1 MWSFLRFFAKSKII
15 ETDSKLIRLGVTAE
29 ILVWSV
35 LQFVDGEIGNG
46 IALLFPAALVL
57 LTYFRNERILISLWY
72 MSKSDVAKAEKMLGR
87 IRNPEKSLIKSQLAY
102 YYLLM
107 GMIESQRKVGKAET
121 LLKKALNTGL
131 RMDQDKALAK
141 LNLAGIALTKRRKK
155 EAQILLTEVK
165 RLDSKNVLAEQTK
178 YIKQQMKRI

>member
-1 MWSFLRFFAKSKII
+1 MFSKII
-15 ETDSKLIRLGVTAE
+15 RLGLTAS
-29 ILVWSV
+29 IFTWSIY
-35 LQFVDGEIGNG
+35 QFADGEIGNG
-46 IALLFPAALVL
+46 IALLFPMGLVL
-57 LTYFRNERILISLWY
+57 FTYFRNERILLSLWH
-72 MSKSDVAKAEKMLGR
+72 MRKNDVAKAEKALAG
-87 IRNPEKSLIKSQLAY
+87 IRNPEKSLIKGQLAY

-121 LLKKALNTGL
+121 LLKRALNTGL
-131 RMDQDKALAK
+131 RLDQDKALAK

-165 RLDSKNVLAEQTK
+165 KLDKNGALAEQTK

>member
-1 MWSFLRFFAKSKII
+1 
-15 ETDSKLIRLGVTAE
+15 
-29 ILVWSV
+29 
-35 LQFVDGEIGNG
+35 
-46 IALLFPAALVL
+46 LLFPMGLVL
-57 LTYFRNERILISLWY
+57 FTYFRNERILLSLWH
-72 MSKSDVAKAEKMLGR
+72 MRKNDVAKAEKALAG
-87 IRNPEKSLIKSQLAY
+87 IRNPEKSLIKGQLAY

-121 LLKKALNTGL
+121 LLKRALNTGL
-131 RMDQDKALAK
+131 RLDQDKALAK

-165 RLDSKNVLAEQTK
+165 KLDKNGALAEQTK

>member
-1 MWSFLRFFAKSKII
+1 MFSKII
-15 ETDSKLIRLGVTAE
+15 RLGLTAA
-29 ILVWSV
+29 IFAWSIY
-35 LQFVDGEIGNG
+35 QFADGEIGNG
-46 IALLFPAALVL
+46 IALLFPMGLVL
-57 LTYFRNERILISLWY
+57 FTYFRNERILLSLWH
-72 MSKSDVAKAEKMLGR
+72 MRKNDVAKAEKALAS
-87 IRNPEKSLIKSQLAY
+87 IRNPEKSLIKGQLAY

-121 LLKKALNTGL
+121 LLKRALNTGL
-131 RMDQDKALAK
+131 RLDQDKALAK

-165 RLDSKNVLAEQTK
+165 KLDKNGALAEQTK

>member
-1 MWSFLRFFAKSKII
+1 MLSKII
-15 ETDSKLIRLGVTAE
+15 RLGLTA
-29 ILVWSV
+29 IIFGWSV
-35 LQFVDGEIGNG
+35 WQFIDGEIGNG
-46 IALLFPAALVL
+46 IALLLPAAIVL
-57 LTYFRNERILISLWY
+57 FTYFRNERILISLY
-72 MSKSDVAKAEKMLGR
+72 HMRKSDVAKAEKSLLR
-87 IRNPEKSLIKSQLAY
+87 ISSPHKSLIKGQLAY
-102 YYLLM
+102 YYLLL

-141 LNLAGIALTKRRKK
+141 LNLAGIALSKRRKK

-165 RLDSKNVLAEQTK
+165 RLDTKNALAEQTK

>member
-1 MWSFLRFFAKSKII
+1 MFSKII
-15 ETDSKLIRLGVTAE
+15 RLGLTAA
-29 ILVWSV
+29 IFAWSIF
-35 LQFVDGEIGNG
+35 QFADGEIGNG
-46 IALLFPAALVL
+46 IALLFPMGLVL
-57 LTYFRNERILISLWY
+57 FTYFRNERILLSLWH
-72 MSKSDVAKAEKMLGR
+72 MRKNDVAKAEKALAS
-87 IRNPEKSLIKSQLAY
+87 IRNPEKSLIKGQLAY

-121 LLKKALNTGL
+121 LLKRALNTGL
-131 RMDQDKALAK
+131 RLDQDKALAK

-165 RLDSKNVLAEQTK
+165 KLDKNGALAEQTK

>member
-1 MWSFLRFFAKSKII
+1 MFSKII
-15 ETDSKLIRLGVTAE
+15 RLGLTAA
-29 ILVWSV
+29 IFAWSIY
-35 LQFVDGEIGNG
+35 QFADREIGNG
-46 IALLFPAALVL
+46 IALLFPMGLVL
-57 LTYFRNERILISLWY
+57 FTYFRNERILLTLWY
-72 MSKSDVAKAEKMLGR
+72 MRKNDVAKAEKALAG
-87 IRNPEKSLIKSQLAY
+87 IRNPEKSLIKGQLAY

-121 LLKKALNTGL
+121 LLKRALNTGL
-131 RMDQDKALAK
+131 RLDQDKALAK

-165 RLDSKNVLAEQTK
+165 KLDKNGALAEQTK

>member
-1 MWSFLRFFAKSKII
+1 MFSKII
-15 ETDSKLIRLGVTAE
+15 RIVVAAAIFG
-29 ILVWSV
+29 WS
-35 LQFVDGEIGNG
+35 LYSFIDGEIGNG
-46 IALLFPAALVL
+46 IALLFPAAIVL
-57 LTYFRNERILISLWY
+57 FTYFRNERILISLY
-72 MSKSDVAKAEKMLGR
+72 HMRKQDLEKAEKALEG
-87 IRNPEKSLIKSQLAY
+87 IKNPEQSLIKTQLAY

-155 EAQILLTEVK
+155 EAQILLTDVK
-165 RLDSKNVLAEQTK
+165 RLDSKGVLAEQTK

>member
-1 MWSFLRFFAKSKII
+1 MSKII
-15 ETDSKLIRLGVTAE
+15 EMVSKIIRLGVTAA

-35 LQFVDGEIGNG
+35 FQFADGEIGNG

-72 MSKSDVAKAEKMLGR
+72 MRKSDVAKAEKMLGR

>member
-1 MWSFLRFFAKSKII
+1 MLSKII
-15 ETDSKLIRLGVTAE
+15 RLGLTAAIFGLSIYE
-29 ILVWSV
+29 
-35 LQFVDGEIGNG
+35 FADGEIGNG
-46 IALLFPAALVL
+46 IALLLPAAIVL
-57 LTYFRNERILISLWY
+57 FTYFRNERILLSLY
-72 MSKSDVAKAEKMLGR
+72 HMRKNDVQKAEKALLG
-87 IRNPEKSLIKSQLAY
+87 IKNPEKSLIKGQLAY
-102 YYLLM
+102 YYLLL

-141 LNLAGIALTKRRKK
+141 LNLAGIALTKRRKR

-165 RLDSKNVLAEQTK
+165 KLDTKGVLAEQTK

>member
-1 MWSFLRFFAKSKII
+1 MFSKII
-15 ETDSKLIRLGVTAE
+15 RLGLTAA
-29 ILVWSV
+29 IFAWSIY
-35 LQFVDGEIGNG
+35 QFADGETGNG
-46 IALLFPAALVL
+46 IALLFPMGLVL
-57 LTYFRNERILISLWY
+57 FTYFRNERILLSLWH
-72 MSKSDVAKAEKMLGR
+72 MRKNDVAKAEKALAG
-87 IRNPEKSLIKSQLAY
+87 IRNPEKSLIKGQLAY

-121 LLKKALNTGL
+121 LLKRALNTGL
-131 RMDQDKALAK
+131 RLDQDKALAK

-165 RLDSKNVLAEQTK
+165 KLDKNGALAEQTK

>member
-1 MWSFLRFFAKSKII
+1 MFSKII
-15 ETDSKLIRLGVTAE
+15 RLGLTAA
-29 ILVWSV
+29 IFAWSIY
-35 LQFVDGEIGNG
+35 QFADGEIGNG
-46 IALLFPAALVL
+46 IALLFPMGLVL
-57 LTYFRNERILISLWY
+57 FTYFRNERILLSLWH
-72 MSKSDVAKAEKMLGR
+72 MRKNDVAKAEKALAG
-87 IRNPEKSLIKSQLAY
+87 IRKPEKSLIKGQLAY

-121 LLKKALNTGL
+121 LLKRALNTGL
-131 RMDQDKALAK
+131 RLDQDKALAK

-165 RLDSKNVLAEQTK
+165 KLDKNGALAEQTK

>member
-1 MWSFLRFFAKSKII
+1 MFSKII
-15 ETDSKLIRLGVTAE
+15 RLGLTAA
-29 ILVWSV
+29 IFAWSIY
-35 LQFVDGEIGNG
+35 QFADGEIGNG
-46 IALLFPAALVL
+46 IALLFPMGLVL
-57 LTYFRNERILISLWY
+57 FTYFRNERILLTLWH
-72 MSKSDVAKAEKMLGR
+72 MRKNDVAKAEKALSG
-87 IRNPEKSLIKSQLAY
+87 IRNPEKSLIKGQLAY

-121 LLKKALNTGL
+121 LLKRALNTGL
-131 RMDQDKALAK
+131 RLDQDKALAK

-165 RLDSKNVLAEQTK
+165 KLDKNAALAEQTK